1 MIELC
6 RRHNVE
12 GSMAVARIC
21 KSTILII
28 FMLLS
33 TMALANS
40 AVLPAGV
47 LNNSN
52 ELLAANIPIKYGDEA
67 FRERILERTGGE
79 REPIGLV
86 LSGGSARAFAHI
98 GVLRYLEELGI
109 VPDYIISNSMGS
121 IVGLLYA
128 AGLSP
133 TQILTVFTN
142 VDIGELFD
150 LTLPLRGGLLD
161 TSRFAAFI
169 AAFIGDDLRLESLP
183 IPIMMV
189 GEDLATKRQI
199 QIMEGDFISVLEAS
213 FVLPIYFS
221 PVIYNGHLLVDGG
234 ITNLVPLEIAYNYS
248 DTVIVSTTFYE
259 GRDTNLRNGLVILN
273 TSIDIAKRRQGV
285 IELLKYP
292 QSIWIRC
299 DVEGFSFMD
308 FQAIREISRRGY
320 ESARMLE
327 KELAALNACGPCSEM
342 TSIRERFTAQEKSV
356 LRNYRLFNLL
366 DQKRP
371 SQHLFFAGR
380 SFEYTDDPYY
390 LRNETLFGLS
400 YDARWRT
407 LFLSLD
413 GGLAWESNTSK
424 KLYPS
429 ATALLSLNMFPFLL
443 LNGDLSLSWDQ
454 GMLPSW
460 YTRLGI
466 EAKQVYLDDRLTIRL
481 LGSLENQFSP
491 SFGLEGMLLSVGGF
505 VGWSN
510 LQSSSLKVSLEGGWQ
525 LAGNYDRNFM
535 YAKARTSYDIPFE
548 IELNLGI
555 DTRFAL
561 DGSGNVPYYSTDN
574 FRTNHPSIINQGSL
588 SSTSLN
594 TANHLVSSSISAI
607 WKPGEFK
614 PTLGELIII
623 EDSGLGI
630 FSQFLWYLPQQYFP
644 VLSLGIEFTTK
655 ISLLGLKSTPM
666 RAFVGYDMPA
676 NGVFWGIILGN

>member
-1 MIELC
+1 
-6 RRHNVE
+6 
-12 GSMAVARIC
+12 MAVARRC
-21 KSTILII
+21 RSTIFFLIL
-28 FMLLS
+28 FLS
-33 TMALANS
+33 GLVWANS
-40 AVLPAGV
+40 VLSPAGV

-52 ELLAANIPIKYGDEA
+52 DLLAADLPIKYGDAA
-67 FRERILERTGGE
+67 FRERILERTKGE

-133 TQILTVFTN
+133 TQILTVFTS

-150 LTLPLRGGLLD
+150 LTLPLQGGLLD

-169 AAFIGDDLRLESLP
+169 AAFIGDDLRLENLP

-234 ITNLVPLEIAYNYS
+234 ITNLVPLEIAYDYS
-248 DTVIVSTTFYE
+248 DSVIVSTTFYE
-259 GRDTNLRNGLVILN
+259 GKDTNLRNGLVILN

-320 ESARMLE
+320 ESAKMLE
-327 KELAALNACGPCSEM
+327 KQLAALDARGPCAQM
-342 TSIRERFTAQEKSV
+342 ATIRKRFTLQEENV
-356 LRNYRLFNLL
+356 LHNYRLFNQL

-371 SQHLFFAGR
+371 SQHLFFDGR
-380 SFEYTDDPYY
+380 SFEYFDDPYY

-407 LFLSLD
+407 LSLSVD
-413 GGLAWESNTSK
+413 GGLAWETNTTK
-424 KLYPS
+424 DLYPS
-429 ATALLSLNMFPFLL
+429 ATASLTLNMFPFLL

-454 GMLPSW
+454 GMLPTW
-460 YTRLGI
+460 YTRLGM
-466 EAKQVYLDDRLTIRL
+466 EAKQVYLEDQLTVRI
-481 LGSLENQFSP
+481 LGSLENQLSSSFS
-491 SFGLEGMLLSVGGF
+491 LQGMLLSVGGYA
-505 VGWSN
+505 GWSN
-510 LQSSSLKVSLEGGWQ
+510 LQGFPFKASFEGGWQ
-525 LAGNYDRNFM
+525 LSGNFDRNFM
-535 YAKARTSYDIPFE
+535 YAKARTSYNIPFE
-548 IELNLGI
+548 IELKFGI

-561 DGSGNVPYYSTDN
+561 DGGGNVPYYSTDN
-574 FRTNHPSIINQGSL
+574 FRTDLPAITQQGSL
-588 SSTSLN
+588 SNTSSN
-594 TANHLVSSSISAI
+594 AANHFISSSISAF
-607 WKPGEFK
+607 WKPAEFK

-644 VLSLGIEFTTK
+644 VLSLGVEVSTK
-655 ISLLGLKSTPM
+655 ISLLGLKSTPL
-666 RAFVGYDMPA
+666 RAFVGYDMPS